1 MKMLLLIFQVI
12 TFQVKIKTNKM
23 KRYKSLIWLL
33 GLIVSLSSCEM
44 RDELLGKGGAG
55 ENAGTLELDLASI
68 YNGVTISRAGETV
81 DGGTTTGSFNEE
93 DVNVDNYTLV
103 VTNTE
108 TQEEVAKGKV
118 SELKNESGKVVLP
131 LGEGSYAVTAYNYE
145 GENVTVSER
154 PYFKGEQ
161 TFSVK
166 KGIATSVDLPCKLAC
181 IEVSVGLTASFEE
194 SFEDDYTV
202 VVDNGDGASQIFDKT
217 SLGTKYYFQVPEHQ
231 NSLNASIKA
240 TSVEGNFVEL
250 KATIQKPADA
260 EGGQSDLEGGDSF
273 EINLTEEGS
282 TESSIS
288 IGITVDLTFTEVG
301 ETIEIPVGNIIYDG
315 PENPGEGGG
324 EEPEASITF
333 EGLPATYTC
342 TNGDTEIA
350 GLQDVH
356 ILAPNGIKHLN
367 VTISGEIAAMLG
379 MVGLPE
385 TFDICNMDDDLKK
398 KIIGLGLVTEE
409 EYIQLHAGTC
419 TDFTFKLGG
428 LLVLIPQVVTSGSST
443 FNLAVSDGVNTKD
456 GDITVIVNPKEGE

>member
-1 MKMLLLIFQVI
+1 MK
-12 TFQVKIKTNKM
+12 K
-23 KRYKSLIWLL
+23 YKSLIWLL
-33 GLIVSLSSCEM
+33 GLIVGLSSCEM
-44 RDELLGKGGAG
+44 RDELLGKGGVG

-68 YNGVTISRAGETV
+68 YNGVTLSRANETV

-93 DVNVDNYTLV
+93 DVNVDNYTLI

-108 TQEEVAKGKV
+108 TQEEAARGKV
-118 SELKNESGKVVLP
+118 SELKNENGKVVLP

-166 KGIATSVDLPCKLAC
+166 KGIATNVDLTCKLAC
-181 IEVSVGLTASFEE
+181 VEVSIGLTSSFEE
-194 SFEDDYTV
+194 AFKDDYTV
-202 VVDNGDGASQIFDKT
+202 VVDNGDGASQVFDKN
-217 SLGTKYYFQVPEHQ
+217 SIGKKYYYQTPDHQ
-231 NSLNASIKA
+231 SCLNASIKA

-260 EGGQSDLEGGDSF
+260 EGGESDLEGGDSF
-273 EINLTEEGS
+273 EIKLTEEGS
-282 TESSIS
+282 TESSVS

-324 EEPEASITF
+324 EDPEASITF

-342 TNGDTEIA
+342 TSGDSEIA
-350 GLQDVH
+350 GLQNVH
-356 ILAPNGIKHLN
+356 ILAPNGIKNLN
-367 VTISGEIAAMLG
+367 VTISGEIAGLLG

-385 TFDICNMDDDLKK
+385 TFDICNMDDDLKG

-409 EYIQLHAGTC
+409 EYNQLHAGTC

>member
-1 MKMLLLIFQVI
+1 MK
-12 TFQVKIKTNKM
+12 K
-23 KRYKSLIWLL
+23 YKSLIWLL

-108 TQEEVAKGKV
+108 TQEEAARGKV
-118 SELKNESGKVVLP
+118 SELKNENGKVVLP

-166 KGIATSVDLPCKLAC
+166 KGIATNVDLTCKLAC
-181 IEVSVGLTASFEE
+181 VEVSIGLTSSFEE
-194 SFEDDYTV
+194 AFKDDYSV
-202 VVDNGDGASQIFDKT
+202 IVDNRDGATQIFDKS
-217 SLGTKYYFQVPEHQ
+217 SLGKKYYFQVPERQ

-240 TSVEGNFVEL
+240 TSVEGNFIEL
-250 KATIQKPADA
+250 KVTIQKPSDA
-260 EGGQSDLEGGDSF
+260 EGSESYLAGGDSF
-273 EINLTEEGS
+273 NIQLTEDGS
-282 TESSIS
+282 TDSYIS
-288 IGITVDLTFTEVG
+288 IGIIVDLTFTEVG
-301 ETIEIPVGNIIYDG
+301 ETIKIPVGNIIYDG

-342 TNGDTEIA
+342 THGNDTIA

-356 ILAPNGIKHLN
+356 ILAPNGIKNLN
-367 VTISGEIAAMLG
+367 VTISGEIAGLLG
-379 MVGLPE
+379 MVSLPE
-385 TFDICNMDDDLKK
+385 TFDICNMDDNLKK
-398 KIIGLGLVTEE
+398 KIIDLGLVTEE

-428 LLVLIPQVVTSGSST
+428 LLALIPKVVTSGSST

-456 GDITVIVNPKEGE
+456 GDITVIVNPKKGE

>member
-1 MKMLLLIFQVI
+1 MK
-12 TFQVKIKTNKM
+12 K
-23 KRYKSLIWLL
+23 YKSLIWLL

-44 RDELLGKGGAG
+44 RDELLSKGGAG

-145 GENVTVSER
+145 GENVTVSGR

-194 SFEDDYTV
+194 SFKDDYSV
-202 VVDNGDGASQIFDKT
+202 IVDNGDGATQIFDKN
-217 SLGTKYYFQVPEHQ
+217 SLGKKYYFQVPEHQ
-231 NSLNASIKA
+231 NSLNASIKV
-240 TSVEGNFVEL
+240 TSVEGNFIEL

-260 EGGQSDLEGGDSF
+260 EGGHSDLEGGDSF
-273 EINLTEEGS
+273 EINLTDEGS

-301 ETIEIPVGNIIYDG
+301 ETIEIPVDNIIYEG
-315 PENPGEGGG
+315 PDTPGEGGG

-342 TNGDTEIA
+342 TNGDSEIA

-356 ILAPNGIKHLN
+356 ILAPNGIKNLN
-367 VTISGEIAAMLG
+367 VTISGEIAGLLG
-379 MVGLPE
+379 VVSLPE
-385 TFDICNMDDDLKK
+385 TFDICNMDDGLKE
-398 KIIGLGLVTEE
+398 KIEGLGLVTEE

-428 LLVLIPQVVTSGSST
+428 LLVLIPGVVASGSST

>member
-1 MKMLLLIFQVI
+1 MK
-12 TFQVKIKTNKM
+12 K
-23 KRYKSLIWLL
+23 YKSLIWLL
-33 GLIVSLSSCEM
+33 GLIVGLSSCEM

-68 YNGVTISRAGETV
+68 YNGVTLSRANETV

-93 DVNVDNYTLV
+93 DVNVDNYTLI

-108 TQEEVAKGKV
+108 TQEEAARGKV
-118 SELKNESGKVVLP
+118 SELKNENGKVVLP

-166 KGIATSVDLPCKLAC
+166 KGIATNVDLTCKLAC
-181 IEVSVGLTASFEE
+181 VEVSIGLTSSFEE
-194 SFEDDYTV
+194 AFKDDYSV
-202 VVDNGDGASQIFDKT
+202 VVDNGDGASQVFDKN
-217 SLGTKYYFQVPEHQ
+217 SIGKKYYYQTPDHQ
-231 NSLNASIKA
+231 SCLNASIKA

-260 EGGQSDLEGGDSF
+260 EGGESDLEGGDSF

-385 TFDICNMDDDLKK
+385 TFDICNMDDDLKE

>member
-1 MKMLLLIFQVI
+1 MK
-12 TFQVKIKTNKM
+12 K
-23 KRYKSLIWLL
+23 YKSLIWLL
-33 GLIVSLSSCEM
+33 GLMIGFSSCEM
-44 RDELLGKGGAG
+44 RDELLGKGEAG

-68 YNGVTISRAGETV
+68 YNGVTMSRADEVV
-81 DGGTTTGSFNEE
+81 DGGTTTGNFDAE
-93 DVNVDNYTLV
+93 DVNVDNYTLI

-108 TQEEVAKGKV
+108 TQEEVARGKV

-131 LGEGSYAVTAYNYE
+131 LSEGDYSVTAYNYE

-181 IEVSVGLTASFEE
+181 VEVSIGLTTSFEE
-194 SFEDDYTV
+194 AFKDDYSV
-202 VVDNGDGASQIFDKT
+202 IVDNGDGANQVFDKN
-217 SLGTKYYFQVPEHQ
+217 SLGKKYYFQVPEHQ

-260 EGGQSDLEGGDSF
+260 EGGESDLAGGDSF

-282 TESSIS
+282 TESHIS

-301 ETIEIPVGNIIYDG
+301 ETIEIPVGNIIYEG
-315 PENPGEGGG
+315 PDTPGEGGEGG

-342 TNGDTEIA
+342 TNGDSEIA
-350 GLQDVH
+350 DLQDVR
-356 ILAPNGIKHLN
+356 ILATNGIKNLN
-367 VTISGEIAAMLG
+367 VTISGEIAALLG
-379 MVGLPE
+379 MVQLPE
-385 TFDICNMDDDLKK
+385 TFDICNMDDELKAK
-398 KIIGLGLVTEE
+398 VVGLGLVTDE
-409 EYIQLHAGTC
+409 EYTQLHAGTC

-428 LLVLIPQVVTSGSST
+428 LLVLIPQVVSSGTST
-443 FNLAVSDGVNTKD
+443 FNLSVSDGVSTKD

>member
-1 MKMLLLIFQVI
+1 MK
-12 TFQVKIKTNKM
+12 K
-23 KRYKSLIWLL
+23 YKSLIWLL
-33 GLIVSLSSCEM
+33 GLIVGLSSCEM

-68 YNGVTISRAGETV
+68 YNGVTLSRANETV

-93 DVNVDNYTLV
+93 DVNVDNYTLI
-103 VTNTE
+103 VTNIE
-108 TQEEVAKGKV
+108 TQEEAARGKV
-118 SELKNESGKVVLP
+118 SELKNENGKVVLP

-166 KGIATSVDLPCKLAC
+166 KGIATNVDLTCKLASV
-181 IEVSVGLTASFEE
+181 EVSIGLTSSFEE
-194 SFEDDYTV
+194 AFKDDYSV
-202 VVDNGDGASQIFDKT
+202 IVDNGDGATQIFDKN
-217 SLGTKYYFQVPEHQ
+217 SLGKKYYFQVPEHQ

-260 EGGQSDLEGGDSF
+260 EGGESDLEGGDSF
-273 EINLTEEGS
+273 EIKLTEEGS
-282 TESSIS
+282 TESSVS

-324 EEPEASITF
+324 EDPEASITF
-333 EGLPATYTC
+333 EGLPATSTC
-342 TNGDTEIA
+342 TYGDSEIA
-350 GLQDVH
+350 GLQNVH
-356 ILAPNGIKHLN
+356 ILAPNGIKNLN
-367 VTISGEIAAMLG
+367 VTISGEIAGLLG

-385 TFDICNMDDDLKK
+385 TFDICNMDDDLKG

-409 EYIQLHAGTC
+409 EYNQLHAGTC

>member
-1 MKMLLLIFQVI
+1 MK
-12 TFQVKIKTNKM
+12 K
-23 KRYKSLIWLL
+23 YKSLIWLL
-33 GLIVSLSSCEM
+33 GLIVGLSSCEM

-108 TQEEVAKGKV
+108 TQEEAARGKV
-118 SELKNESGKVVLP
+118 SELKNENGKVVLP

-166 KGIATSVDLPCKLAC
+166 KGIATNVDLTCKLAC
-181 IEVSVGLTASFEE
+181 IEVSIGLTSSFEE
-194 SFEDDYTV
+194 AFKDDYSV
-202 VVDNGDGASQIFDKT
+202 IVDNRDGATPIFDKS
-217 SLGTKYYFQVPEHQ
+217 SLGKKYYFQVPERQ

-240 TSVEGNFVEL
+240 TSVEGNFIEL
-250 KATIQKPADA
+250 KVTIQKPSDA
-260 EGGQSDLEGGDSF
+260 EGSESYLAGGDSF
-273 EINLTEEGS
+273 NIQLTEDGS
-282 TESSIS
+282 TDSSIS
-288 IGITVDLTFTEVG
+288 IGIIVDLTFTEVG
-301 ETIEIPVGNIIYDG
+301 ETIKIPVGNIIYEG
-315 PENPGEGGG
+315 PDTPGEGGG

-342 TNGDTEIA
+342 THGNDTIA
-350 GLQDVH
+350 GLKDVH
-356 ILAPNGIKHLN
+356 ILAPNGIKNLN
-367 VTISGEIAAMLG
+367 VTISGEIAGLLG
-379 MVGLPE
+379 MVSLPE
-385 TFDICNMDDDLKK
+385 TFDICNMDDNLKE

-443 FNLAVSDGVNTKD
+443 FNLAVSDGVNTKN
-456 GDITVIVNPKEGE
+456 GDITVIVNPKKGE

>member
-1 MKMLLLIFQVI
+1 MK
-12 TFQVKIKTNKM
+12 K
-23 KRYKSLIWLL
+23 YKSLIWLL
-33 GLIVSLSSCEM
+33 GLMIGFSSCEM
-44 RDELLGKGGAG
+44 RDELLGKGEAG

-68 YNGVTISRAGETV
+68 YNGVTMSRADEVV
-81 DGGTTTGSFNEE
+81 DGGTTTGNFDAE
-93 DVNVDNYTLV
+93 DVNVDNYTLI

-108 TQEEVAKGKV
+108 TQEEVARGKV

-131 LGEGSYAVTAYNYE
+131 LSEGDYSVTAYNYE

-181 IEVSVGLTASFEE
+181 VEVSIGLTTSFEE
-194 SFEDDYTV
+194 AFKDDYSV
-202 VVDNGDGASQIFDKT
+202 IVDNGDGANQVFDKN
-217 SLGTKYYFQVPEHQ
+217 SLGKKYYFQVPEHQ

-260 EGGQSDLEGGDSF
+260 EGGESDLAGGDSF

-282 TESSIS
+282 TESHIS

-301 ETIEIPVGNIIYDG
+301 ETIEIPVGNIIYEG
-315 PENPGEGGG
+315 PDTPGEGGEGG

-342 TNGDTEIA
+342 TYGDFEIA
-350 GLQDVH
+350 GLQDVR
-356 ILAPNGIKHLN
+356 ILATNGIKNLN
-367 VTISGEIAAMLG
+367 VTISGEIAAMLD
-379 MVGLPE
+379 MVELPE
-385 TFDICNMDDDLKK
+385 TFDICNMDDDLKE
-398 KIIGLGLVTEE
+398 KIVGLGLVTDE
-409 EYIQLHAGTC
+409 EYTQLHAGTC

-428 LLVLIPQVVTSGSST
+428 LLVLIPQVVSSGTST
-443 FNLAVSDGVNTKD
+443 FNLSVSDGVSTKD

>member
-1 MKMLLLIFQVI
+1 MK
-12 TFQVKIKTNKM
+12 K
-23 KRYKSLIWLL
+23 YKSLIWLL
-33 GLIVSLSSCEM
+33 GLIVGLSSCEM

-55 ENAGTLELDLASI
+55 ENAGTLELDLTSI

-93 DVNVDNYTLV
+93 DVNVDNYTLI

-108 TQEEVAKGKV
+108 TQEEAARGKV
-118 SELKNESGKVVLP
+118 SELKNENGKVVLP

-166 KGIATSVDLPCKLAC
+166 KGIATNVDLTCKLAC
-181 IEVSVGLTASFEE
+181 VEVSIGLTSSFEE
-194 SFEDDYTV
+194 AFKDDYSV
-202 VVDNGDGASQIFDKT
+202 IVDNRDGATQIFDKS
-217 SLGTKYYFQVPEHQ
+217 SLGKKYYFQVPERQ
-231 NSLNASIKA
+231 NSLNASIKV
-240 TSVEGNFVEL
+240 TSVEGNFIEL
-250 KATIQKPADA
+250 KATIQKPSDA
-260 EGGQSDLEGGDSF
+260 EGSESYLAGGDSF
-273 EINLTEEGS
+273 NIQLTEDGS
-282 TESSIS
+282 TDSYIS
-288 IGITVDLTFTEVG
+288 IGIIVDLTFTEVG
-301 ETIEIPVGNIIYDG
+301 ETIKIPVGNIIYDG

-324 EEPEASITF
+324 EDPEASITF

-342 TNGDTEIA
+342 TNGDDTIE
-350 GLQDVH
+350 GLQDVR

-367 VTISGEIAAMLG
+367 VTISGEIASMLSL
-379 MVGLPE
+379 VGLPE
-385 TFDICNMDDDLKK
+385 TFDICNMDDDLKE
-398 KIIGLGLVTEE
+398 KIIGLDLVTED

>member
-1 MKMLLLIFQVI
+1 MK
-12 TFQVKIKTNKM
+12 K
-23 KRYKSLIWLL
+23 YKSLIWLL

-194 SFEDDYTV
+194 SFKDDYSV
-202 VVDNGDGASQIFDKT
+202 IVDNGDGATQIFDKN
-217 SLGTKYYFQVPEHQ
+217 SLGKKYYFQVPEHQ

-240 TSVEGNFVEL
+240 TSVAGNFIEL
-250 KATIQKPADA
+250 KVTIQKPADA
-260 EGGQSDLEGGDSF
+260 EGGHSDLEGGDSF
-273 EINLTEEGS
+273 EINLTDEGS

-301 ETIEIPVGNIIYDG
+301 ETIEIPVDNIIYEG
-315 PENPGEGGG
+315 PDTPGEGGG

-342 TNGDTEIA
+342 THGNDTIA

-356 ILAPNGIKHLN
+356 ILAPNGIKNLN
-367 VTISGEIAAMLG
+367 VTISGEIAALLG
-379 MVGLPE
+379 MVSLPE
-385 TFDICNMDDDLKK
+385 TFDICNMDDGLKG
-398 KIIGLGLVTEE
+398 KIVNLGLVTEE

-428 LLVLIPQVVTSGSST
+428 LLVLIPQVVTSGTST
-443 FNLAVSDGVNTKD
+443 FNLAVSDGVSTKD

>member
-1 MKMLLLIFQVI
+1 MK
-12 TFQVKIKTNKM
+12 K
-23 KRYKSLIWLL
+23 YKSLIWLL
-33 GLIVSLSSCEM
+33 GLVIGFSSCEM
-44 RDELLGKGGAG
+44 RDELLGKGEVG

-68 YNGVTISRAGETV
+68 YNGVTVSRANEAV
-81 DGGTTTGSFNEE
+81 DNGTTTGSFDEE
-93 DVNVDNYTLV
+93 DINVDNYTLV

-131 LGEGSYAVTAYNYE
+131 LNEGDYSVVAYNYE

-181 IEVSVGLTASFEE
+181 VEVSIGLTTSFEE
-194 SFEDDYTV
+194 AFKDDYSV
-202 VVDNGDGASQIFDKT
+202 IVDNGDGASQVFDKN
-217 SLGTKYYFQVPEHQ
+217 SLGKKYYFQVPEHQ

-240 TSVEGNFVEL
+240 TSEEGNFVEL

-260 EGGQSDLEGGDSF
+260 EGGESDLEGEDSF

-282 TESSIS
+282 TESHIS

-301 ETIEIPVGNIIYDG
+301 ETIEIPVGNIIYEG
-315 PENPGEGGG
+315 PDTPGEGGEG
-324 EEPEASITF
+324 GDEPEASITF

-342 TNGDTEIA
+342 TYGDSDIE

-356 ILAPNGIKHLN
+356 ISASNGIKNLN
-367 VTISGEIAAMLG
+367 VTISGEIAGLLG
-379 MVGLPE
+379 AVGLPE
-385 TFDICNMDDDLKK
+385 TFDICNMDDELKE
-398 KIIGLGLVTEE
+398 KIIGLGLVTDE
-409 EYIQLHAGTC
+409 EYTQLHAGTC

-428 LLVLIPQVVTSGSST
+428 LLVLVPKVVKSGSST
-443 FNLAVSDGVNTKD
+443 FSLAVSDGISTKD
-456 GDITVIVNPKEGE
+456 GDITVIVNPKG

>member
-1 MKMLLLIFQVI
+1 MK
-12 TFQVKIKTNKM
+12 K
-23 KRYKSLIWLL
+23 YKSLIWLL

-44 RDELLGKGGAG
+44 RDELLSKGGAG

-145 GENVTVSER
+145 GENVTVSGR

-194 SFEDDYTV
+194 SFKDDYSV
-202 VVDNGDGASQIFDKT
+202 IVDNGDGATQIFDKN
-217 SLGTKYYFQVPEHQ
+217 SLGKKYYFQVPEHQ
-231 NSLNASIKA
+231 NSLNASIKV
-240 TSVEGNFVEL
+240 TSVEGNFIEL
-250 KATIQKPADA
+250 KVTIQKPADA
-260 EGGQSDLEGGDSF
+260 EGGHSDLEGGDSF
-273 EINLTEEGS
+273 EINLTDEGS

-301 ETIEIPVGNIIYDG
+301 ETIEIPVDNIIYEG
-315 PENPGEGGG
+315 PDTPGEGGG

-342 TNGDTEIA
+342 TNGDSEIA

-356 ILAPNGIKHLN
+356 ILAPNGIKNLN
-367 VTISGEIAAMLG
+367 VTISGEIAGLLG
-379 MVGLPE
+379 VVSLPE
-385 TFDICNMDDDLKK
+385 TFDICNMDDGLKE
-398 KIIGLGLVTEE
+398 KIEGLGLVTEE

-428 LLVLIPQVVTSGSST
+428 LLVLIPGVVASGSST

>member
-1 MKMLLLIFQVI
+1 MK
-12 TFQVKIKTNKM
+12 K
-23 KRYKSLIWLL
+23 YKSLIWLL

-108 TQEEVAKGKV
+108 TQEEAARGKV
-118 SELKNESGKVVLP
+118 SELKNENGKVVLP

-166 KGIATSVDLPCKLAC
+166 KGIATNVDLTCKLAC
-181 IEVSVGLTASFEE
+181 VEVSIGLTSSFKEAFKDNY
-194 SFEDDYTV
+194 SV
-202 VVDNGDGASQIFDKT
+202 IVDNRDGATQIFDKS
-217 SLGTKYYFQVPEHQ
+217 SLGKKYYFQVPERQ

-240 TSVEGNFVEL
+240 TSVEGNFIEL
-250 KATIQKPADA
+250 KATIQKPSDA
-260 EGGQSDLEGGDSF
+260 EGSESYLAGGDSF
-273 EINLTEEGS
+273 NIQLTEDGS
-282 TESSIS
+282 TDSYIS
-288 IGITVDLTFTEVG
+288 IGIIVDLTFTEVG
-301 ETIEIPVGNIIYDG
+301 ETIKIPVDNIIYEG
-315 PENPGEGGG
+315 PDTPGEGGG

-342 TNGDTEIA
+342 THGNDTIA

-356 ILAPNGIKHLN
+356 ILAPNGIKNLN
-367 VTISGEIAAMLG
+367 VTISGEIAGLLG
-379 MVGLPE
+379 MVSLPE
-385 TFDICNMDDDLKK
+385 TFDICNMDDNLKK

-428 LLVLIPQVVTSGSST
+428 LLALIPKVVTSGSST

-456 GDITVIVNPKEGE
+456 GDITVIVNPKKGE

>member
-1 MKMLLLIFQVI
+1 MK
-12 TFQVKIKTNKM
+12 K
-23 KRYKSLIWLL
+23 YKSLIWLL
-33 GLIVSLSSCEM
+33 GLIVGLSSCEM

-68 YNGVTISRAGETV
+68 YNGVTLSRANETV

-93 DVNVDNYTLV
+93 DVNVDNYTLI

-108 TQEEVAKGKV
+108 TQEEAARGKV
-118 SELKNESGKVVLP
+118 SELKNENGKVVLP

-166 KGIATSVDLPCKLAC
+166 KGIATNVDLTCKLAC
-181 IEVSVGLTASFEE
+181 VEVSIGLTSSFEE
-194 SFEDDYTV
+194 AFKDDYSV
-202 VVDNGDGASQIFDKT
+202 VVDNGDGASQVFDKN
-217 SLGTKYYFQVPEHQ
+217 SIGKKYYYQTPDHQ
-231 NSLNASIKA
+231 SCLNASIKA

-260 EGGQSDLEGGDSF
+260 EGGESDLEGGDSF
-273 EINLTEEGS
+273 EIKLTEEGS
-282 TESSIS
+282 TESSVS

-324 EEPEASITF
+324 EDPEASITF

-342 TNGDTEIA
+342 TYGDSEIA
-350 GLQDVH
+350 GLQNVH
-356 ILAPNGIKHLN
+356 ILAPNGIKNLN
-367 VTISGEIAAMLG
+367 VTISGEIAGLLG

-385 TFDICNMDDDLKK
+385 TFDICNMDDDLKG

-409 EYIQLHAGTC
+409 EYNQLHARTC